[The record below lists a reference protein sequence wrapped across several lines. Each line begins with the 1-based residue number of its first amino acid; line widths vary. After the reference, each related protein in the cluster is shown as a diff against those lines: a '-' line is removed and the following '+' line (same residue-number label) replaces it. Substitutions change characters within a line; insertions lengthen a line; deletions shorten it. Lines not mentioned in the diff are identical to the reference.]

1 MAESLKKLSILIPVF
16 NEVRTV
22 EEILRRVRAAD
33 SRGLEKE
40 IIIVDDAS
48 TDGTGDLLKKLP
60 QNADVKV
67 FAHPY
72 NRGKGAA
79 LRTALQHATGDVVL
93 IQDADLE
100 YDPGDYPKLL
110 QPILDGRADVV
121 YGSRFAGGTHRVLLF
136 WHYMA
141 NRFLTLLSNMLCNLN
156 LTDMETCYKV
166 FRRQCVEGMALSSER
181 FGIEPELTAKL
192 ARRRYRF
199 YETDI
204 NYAGRDYTEGK
215 KIGWK
220 DGIAALPGRWWGRA
234 AARPQAAQ
242 RTRSTASLPRHL
254 VRGPI
259 STAQTTAIAQSDS
272 ATLPKSSQH
281 PRLYWLS
288 RTKIAP
294 RRAPVRAE
302 GPWP

>member
-1 MAESLKKLSILIPVF
+1 MPETPKKVSILIPVF

-22 EEILRRVRAAD
+22 EEIVRRVRAANTGD
-33 SRGLEKE
+33 LQRE

-48 TDGTGDLLKKLP
+48 TDGTADALKRIPAGADLKL
-60 QNADVKV
+60 
-67 FAHPY
+67 FAHPR

-79 LRTALQHATGDVVL
+79 IRTAIEHATGDICL

-100 YDPGDYPKLL
+100 YSPTDYPKLL
-110 QPILDGRADVV
+110 APILDGRADVV

-166 FRRQCVEGMALSSER
+166 FRRDCVKDMKLTAER

-204 NYAGRDYTEGK
+204 NYSGRDYSEGK
-215 KIGWK
+215 KINWK
-220 DGIAALPGRWWGRA
+220 DGVAALWFIFRYRFF
-234 AARPQAAQ
+234 
-242 RTRSTASLPRHL
+242 
-254 VRGPI
+254 
-259 STAQTTAIAQSDS
+259 D
-272 ATLPKSSQH
+272 
-281 PRLYWLS
+281 
-288 RTKIAP
+288 
-294 RRAPVRAE
+294 
-302 GPWP
+302 